1 MINIKFNP
9 DKHFEI
15 ILKTQANVIWD
26 DYPKFFKSGSY
37 FQRQTYLKVVPSSD
51 PVIRSKIVEVDT
63 LILSTLT
70 HEERV
75 TTIFGTDDK

>member
-1 MINIKFNP
+1 MTK
-9 DKHFEI
+9 
-15 ILKTQANVIWD
+15 ANVIWD

-37 FQRQTYLKVVPSSD
+37 FQRQTYLKVVPDSD
-51 PVIRSKIVEVDT
+51 PVIRSKITEVDT
-63 LILSTLT
+63 LVLSTLT